1 MGSNI
6 CGGPSNEMIYTY
18 EFDSATHTSTKDL
31 SVKVTAPGGGIF
43 VRQMEVYLGNCN
55 DCAKGQLDY

>member
-1 MGSNI
+1 
-6 CGGPSNEMIYTY
+6 MIYTY

-31 SVKVTAPGGGIF
+31 SVKVTAPGGGIY